1 MVTTW
6 FIKSRINIDMV
17 AIKDKKLGD
26 KTNLWEEIFIL
37 LPAALCGCQASDFA
51 GFVLFKSVNILL
63 KVLCSPRRKPL
74 LYLRKIKKKKKVGG
88 TLLQTGVLF
97 FDLQASVYGANI
109 SYFRLYTF
117 ILEEYLVEAA
127 V

>member
-1 MVTTW
+1 
-6 FIKSRINIDMV
+6 MV

-37 LPAALCGCQASDFA
+37 LPATLYGCQASDFA

-63 KVLCSPRRKPL
+63 KVLWGPRRKPL
-74 LYLRKIKKKKKVGG
+74 LYLRKIKKKNKKNVGDVGG

-127 V
+127 F